1 MKKSRN
7 SRMIHMRVFGII
19 PGMKRSEINSYVR
32 WAEKFLADSN
42 IRLPKLAYW
51 TPEELQS
58 RRRDLSVVRQLELG
72 WDITDFGSGDFAR
85 TGAVLYTV
93 RNGLVDKPEVGVPY
107 CEKYIVMREGQF
119 LPKHYHVFK
128 SEDIIN
134 RAGGDISV
142 WLWNVDRASGS
153 AVDSDVNVMMDGIP
167 HVFAPGEEIV
177 VKKGCSITL
186 APYIAHVFGPKAGS
200 GDVVAG
206 EVSKVNDDHT
216 DNYFLDP
223 VARFAEIEE
232 DERPYRVLC
241 NEYDKALGAAV

>member
-1 MKKSRN
+1 
-7 SRMIHMRVFGII
+7 
-19 PGMKRSEINSYVR
+19 MKRSEINSYVR
-32 WAEKFLADSN
+32 WAEKFLADNN
-42 IRLPKLAYW
+42 IRLPELAYW
-51 TPEELQS
+51 TPEELVS
-58 RRRDLSVVRQLELG
+58 KKDKLSVVRRLELG

-93 RNGLVDKPEVGVPY
+93 RNGLVDEPEVGVPY
-107 CEKYIVMREGQF
+107 CEKYILMREGQF

-142 WLWNVDRASGS
+142 WLWNVDPGTGS
-153 AVDSDVNVMMDGIP
+153 VTDGDVTVMMDGIP
-167 HVFAPGEEIV
+167 HVFSPGEEIV
-177 VKKGCSITL
+177 VKKGCSVTL

-200 GDVVAG
+200 GDGVIG

-216 DNYFLDP
+216 DNYFIDS
-223 VARFAEIEE
+223 VARFADVDE

-241 NEYDKALGAAV
+241 NEYGKVLA